1 MPLGHSFILLNSQDP
16 DSPIEE
22 PPLRDAVRAAAP
34 HVVGDQGYRPRTPH
48 ARGLALSKLRKLD
61 QAEVEHLAGNDSY
74 SDHHDV
80 RVL

>member
-34 HVVGDQGYRPRTPH
+34 HVVGDQGHRPRPPH
-48 ARGLALSKLRKLD
+48 AWGLALSELRESDK
-61 QAEVEHLAGNDSY
+61 AEVEHLAGKHS
-74 SDHHDV
+74 
-80 RVL
+80 L